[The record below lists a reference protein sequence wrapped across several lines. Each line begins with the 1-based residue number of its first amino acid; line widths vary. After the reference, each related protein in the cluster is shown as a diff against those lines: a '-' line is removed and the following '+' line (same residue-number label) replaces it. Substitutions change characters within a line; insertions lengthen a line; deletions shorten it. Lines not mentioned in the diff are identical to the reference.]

1 MGPTLHCHTE
11 GGYGPAPWA
20 SSSSIEAQLGHGLSP
35 WPGVHH
41 PTITEGAQ
49 RKQYAPKEPK
59 KKRHLKNRKQFLSW
73 KPNPVQYTSV
83 NSYFDVEN

>member
-59 KKRHLKNRKQFLSW
+59 KKASEEQKAVPLMET
-73 KPNPVQYTSV
+73 KPCTIYIC
-83 NSYFDVEN
+83 